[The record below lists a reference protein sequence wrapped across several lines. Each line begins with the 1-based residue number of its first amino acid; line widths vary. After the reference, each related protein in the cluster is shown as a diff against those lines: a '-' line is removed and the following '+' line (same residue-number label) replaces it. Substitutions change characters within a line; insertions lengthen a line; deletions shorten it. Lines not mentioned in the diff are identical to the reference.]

1 MAPEA
6 ENEQPIIIIKKKPR
20 HEGSHGGAWKVAYAD
35 FITAL
40 MAFFLVMWLVSQD
53 QVIKDNIQ
61 GYFNDPANWG
71 KLKDGGKSILKGS
84 NTILGGSGGM
94 PIETRITE
102 TKAREVLK
110 RAGER
115 INDVLTG
122 LPDFESI
129 KDHIEIELTEEG
141 LRIELIESLSSD
153 DESAYFFKLGKSE
166 LSPRGEEILTA
177 ITKEIVT
184 LDNDIIIE
192 GHTDSR
198 QYLYKDKYSNW
209 ELSTDRANAARKL
222 MKNEGL
228 KEKRMQEIRGFA
240 ANRPKI
246 VDNPKDVRNRRISI
260 VIRPYL
266 FETIELHEVING
278 QVVKEI
284 N

>member
-6 ENEQPIIIIKKKPR
+6 ENEQPIIVIKKKSG
-20 HEGSHGGAWKVAYAD
+20 HGGSHGGAWKVAYAD
-35 FITAL
+35 FVTAM

-53 QVIKDNIQ
+53 QVIKENIQ

-71 KLKDGGKSILKGS
+71 KFKDGGKSILKGS

-141 LRIELIESLSSD
+141 LRIELIESLSAD
-153 DESAYFFKLGKSE
+153 DESSYFFKLGKSE
-166 LSPRGEEILTA
+166 LSPRGEKILTA

-184 LDNDIIIE
+184 LDNNIIIE

-198 QYLYKDKYSNW
+198 QYLYKEKYSNW

-228 KEKRMQEIRGFA
+228 KERRMLEIRGFA

-260 VIRPYL
+260 VIKPYL
-266 FETIELHEVING
+266 SEVIELHEVING